1 MIFGHE
7 CYYSCLKFCHLFVT
21 NACLAVAK
29 PSRGSERFL
38 MLRAAEDR
46 NGRYQL
52 RAE

>member
-1 MIFGHE
+1 MPREGSLTE
-7 CYYSCLKFCHLFVT
+7 R
-21 NACLAVAK
+21 LAVAK